1 MGRPPGYQWEPLGL
15 DTDPV
20 PGDPQVISEEA
31 RHLAEVAS
39 QLEGQVAALRRIA
52 GGSENIG
59 KTADKVR
66 SAASDLVGD
75 LSVVATRYQKVSSAL
90 NGWVPELEQA
100 QTWSIQAL
108 NQAEAPY
115 AKMKNTPQPAGVNV
129 TTGMDGLPQVD
140 PLTAGS
146 MTAAQK
152 QEFSDYRAAMSR
164 AQGELADAQA
174 LLNKATSLRDSKG
187 SYYAGQINGA
197 SNDSLKDSWWDKFK
211 NFVDKWAWL
220 IKDICTGLEILA
232 TILAVL
238 ALIFTGVGWIVI
250 LGLALTAVALIGR
263 TMLAATGNGSWFDV
277 ALDAFA
283 LLTFGAGTA
292 LTKLL
297 GKATDSVVE
306 LAKGIE
312 AAKTSE
318 LLDNFANLV
327 GEEARQSV
335 WTKFLAKAVPVVE
348 DSAKTTLWERLGAAG
363 DGGVV
368 NMMKT
373 VTGLVAKFT
382 GNAAIGTLG
391 GQAQMIE
398 NLLRV
403 NFAATNV
410 AGFGGLAGA
419 GIEFD
424 GPNAPTPVNWHIPGV
439 GDWFTHTFEEPTTMD
454 GGLSTSAA
462 NNIVNVTTV
471 VAPEIGIPVQGFRW
485 ALSNL

>member
-31 RHLAEVAS
+31 RQLAAVAS

-52 GGSENIG
+52 NSPENIG
-59 KTADKVR
+59 KTADQVR

-100 QTWSIQAL
+100 QSWSIQAL
-108 NQAEAPY
+108 NQAEVPY
-115 AKMKNTPQPAGVNV
+115 AKMKNTPPPPGVSV
-129 TTGMDGLPQVD
+129 TNGLDGLPQVD
-140 PLTAGS
+140 PLTAAS
-146 MTAAQK
+146 MTPAQK
-152 QEFSDYRAAMSR
+152 QDFSDYRTAMQK

-174 LLNKATSLRDSKG
+174 LLNRATSLRDSKA
-187 SYYAGQINGA
+187 SYYAGLINGA
-197 SNDSLKDSWWDKFK
+197 SDDSLKDSWWDRFK
-211 NFVDKWAWL
+211 SFIDKWAWL

-232 TILAVL
+232 TVLAVL
-238 ALIFTGVGWIVI
+238 ALIFTGVGWIVL

-263 TMLAATGNGSWFDV
+263 TVLAATGNGSWFDV

-283 LLTFGAGTA
+283 LLTFGTGSLMTKALGRVTEGMAG
-292 LTKLL
+292 
-297 GKATDSVVE
+297 

-312 AAKTSE
+312 AAKVSE
-318 LLDNFANLV
+318 LLDSFANV
-327 GEEARQSV
+327 AGDAAKQKV
-335 WTKFLAKAVPVVE
+335 WAKFVAKAVPVVE
-348 DSAKTTLWERLGAAG
+348 DSAKTTLWERLLAAG
-363 DGGVV
+363 DGGVA

-373 VTGLVAKFT
+373 ASGLVAKFT
-382 GNAAIGTLG
+382 GNAAIATLG
-391 GQAQMIE
+391 GQAQEIE
-398 NLLRV
+398 NLLRI

-410 AGFGGLAGA
+410 AGFGSLAGG

-439 GDWFTHTFEEPTTMD
+439 SDWYTNTFETPTTTD

-462 NNIVNVTTV
+462 NNIVNAATV
-471 VAPEIGIPVQGFRW
+471 LVPSIGIPMQGFRW
-485 ALSNL
+485 ALSSL